1 MIIKGDLGSLE
12 LEVLTEAS
20 ELNPGVSEFYDFE
33 VSILAHLDIRFVTA
47 NVPLGIELQ
56 ELRQFEIE
64 FSKFLKLQ
72 IKEIE
77 FDPIESDIYLHFKLT
92 ETGHIDILGRLK
104 TPQSNELT
112 FNLTN
117 ELATLDRLLIDLKI
131 VINSF
136 K

>member
-20 ELNPGVSEFYDFE
+20 ELYPGVSKFYDFE
-33 VSILAHLDIRFVTA
+33 VSIAAHLDIRFVTA

-56 ELRQFEIE
+56 ELVKFERE

-77 FDPIESDIYLHFKLT
+77 FNPLESDIYLHFILK

-112 FNLTN
+112 FNLTTD
-117 ELATLDRLLIDLKI
+117 LATLDRLLIDLKK
-131 VINSF
+131 VLNNF
-136 K
+136 

>member
-20 ELNPGVSEFYDFE
+20 ELFPGVSGFCGFE
-33 VSILAHLDIRFVTA
+33 VSTVAYLDIPYVTA
-47 NVPLGIELQ
+47 KVPLSIELQ
-56 ELRQFEIE
+56 ELVKFEKE
-64 FSKFLKLQ
+64 FSKFLKFQ

-77 FDPIESDIYLHFKLT
+77 FDPIESDIYLHFKLK
-92 ETGHIDILGRLK
+92 ETGNIDILGRLK
-104 TPQSNELT
+104 TPYSNELS
-112 FNLTN
+112 FNLNT